1 MISKE
6 RQLDLLVGA
15 LEGGSNYWYE
25 LGDLSVLPESGKSK
39 PIAERIFD
47 YAQEGGE
54 IEIFDIENSDEKV
67 GVISKAT
74 MDGAIE
80 KMLGA
85 EYEWAVGDI
94 LSEDDDADTADIW
107 FQFVVM
113 GEVVFS

>member
-25 LGDLSVLPESGKSK
+25 LGDLSVLPKSGKGK
-39 PIAERIFD
+39 PTVERIFD

-54 IEIFDIENSDEKV
+54 IEVFDMEDTNEKL
-67 GVISKAT
+67 GVINKAT

-85 EYEWAVGDI
+85 EYEWAVSDI
-94 LSEDDDADTADIW
+94 LEEDDDAETADIW

-113 GEVVFS
+113 GEVVFG